1 MPPKPRENP
10 ARQDELPGCRSMP
23 SKQSIKVSR
32 LPGSAQNCAHTL
44 ASLLALLALL
54 TLGIKAIIEWRAGDR
69 CKPSK
74 KRASIERGQP

>member
-1 MPPKPRENP
+1 MSPKPRENP

-44 ASLLALLALL
+44 ASLLALLAARSRAAAELNINSI
-54 TLGIKAIIEWRAGDR
+54 IKRMRWFSGWRG
-69 CKPSK
+69 S
-74 KRASIERGQP
+74 SGNS